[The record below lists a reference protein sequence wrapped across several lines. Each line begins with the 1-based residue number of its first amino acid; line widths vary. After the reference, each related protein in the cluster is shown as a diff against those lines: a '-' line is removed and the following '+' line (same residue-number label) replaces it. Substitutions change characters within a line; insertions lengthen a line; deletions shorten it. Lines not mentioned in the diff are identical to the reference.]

1 MDTTLDDM
9 NIPRR
14 REPVMFSGPEELRPL
29 SSICARYVDSRYQF
43 LVCPYRFVNQIEVG
57 ESSFRGC
64 IGIWESYTEPP
75 QSNEVRLLMTD
86 GDFCPGEV
94 SRETEVV
101 ISCDA
106 SLTEP
111 LYVSSVNEIA
121 MCHYSV
127 EASSPYVCGIRTETS
142 VPVEQDVEIGER
154 MPSQENEDQLS
165 VNDESPS
172 RFDDE
177 AFPLDDTR
185 QLLLD
190 DEDQLPLDEDQHL
203 QDDYPYQSG
212 MFLDSLTRL
221 ESSIIEQIR
230 NEIVDLSAQ
239 LLELQQ
245 ILEHLDQYQVYY
257 KH

>member
-1 MDTTLDDM
+1 
-9 NIPRR
+9 
-14 REPVMFSGPEELRPL
+14 
-29 SSICARYVDSRYQF
+29 
-43 LVCPYRFVNQIEVG
+43 
-57 ESSFRGC
+57 
-64 IGIWESYTEPP
+64 
-75 QSNEVRLLMTD
+75 
-86 GDFCPGEV
+86 
-94 SRETEVV
+94 
-101 ISCDA
+101 
-106 SLTEP
+106 
-111 LYVSSVNEIA
+111 

-203 QDDYPYQSG
+203 QDDFPYQSG

-239 LLELQQ
+239 LLDLQQ

>member
-1 MDTTLDDM
+1 M
-9 NIPRR
+9 
-14 REPVMFSGPEELRPL
+14 
-29 SSICARYVDSRYQF
+29 
-43 LVCPYRFVNQIEVG
+43 
-57 ESSFRGC
+57 
-64 IGIWESYTEPP
+64 
-75 QSNEVRLLMTD
+75 
-86 GDFCPGEV
+86 
-94 SRETEVV
+94 V

-111 LYVSSVNEIA
+111 LYVSTVNEIA

>member
-1 MDTTLDDM
+1 
-9 NIPRR
+9 
-14 REPVMFSGPEELRPL
+14 
-29 SSICARYVDSRYQF
+29 
-43 LVCPYRFVNQIEVG
+43 
-57 ESSFRGC
+57 
-64 IGIWESYTEPP
+64 
-75 QSNEVRLLMTD
+75 
-86 GDFCPGEV
+86 
-94 SRETEVV
+94 
-101 ISCDA
+101 
-106 SLTEP
+106 
-111 LYVSSVNEIA
+111 

-165 VNDESPS
+165 VYDESPS

-177 AFPLDDTR
+177 VFPLDDTR

-239 LLELQQ
+239 LLDLQQ